1 MGKHGN
7 REEGMEIIFEDDWL
21 IVVNKP
27 SGLLSVATNKGG
39 NKGPEVTAHSL
50 LTEYMAEQQGVRGG
64 RGRGRRSD
72 MGIDGYRRRDMG
84 GQDSQGAPRIF
95 IVHRLDR
102 DTSGLIVFAK
112 DEETKRALQDNWN
125 EVVQERK
132 YVAVLEGH
140 IDSEDGWIE
149 SWLYEHPKSLKV
161 HAYELREGDTP
172 ERPPRKEW
180 QYASTHCQ
188 TIGHITINEE
198 QFTKVEFELETGR
211 KNQIRVHS
219 QWIGHPIAGDKK
231 YGAATNPFGRLAL
244 HAQTLSFIH
253 PWTGQ
258 TVRFTSRLPRLFNR
272 R

>member
-50 LTEYMAEQQGVRGG
+50 LMEYMAEQGSG
-64 RGRGRRSD
+64 
-72 MGIDGYRRRDMG
+72 
-84 GQDSQGAPRIF
+84 RIF

-161 HAYELREGDTP
+161 HAYELREGNTP

-188 TIGHITINEE
+188 TIGHLTINEE
-198 QFTKVEFELETGR
+198 QYTKVEFELVTGR
-211 KNQIRVHS
+211 KYQIRVHS